1 MRYLD
6 HQWPLADD
14 AIETVRQGYVD
25 LFVPLLLNSSL
36 AAIRSPSKSTAF
48 AAIAVANTTRAINQF
63 AQAMKPADHAKALY
77 RRALARVQL
86 KDEEEAEEDLRTAA
100 KLAPE
105 DKAIASE
112 LAKIKEAQREHK
124 EKQKKAFKKMF
135 S

>member
-1 MRYLD
+1 M
-6 HQWPLADD
+6 
-14 AIETVRQGYVD
+14 
-25 LFVPLLLNSSL
+25 PLLLNSSL
-36 AAIRSPSKSTAF
+36 AALRSPSKSTAS
-48 AAIAVANTTRAINQF
+48 ATIAVTNTTRAINQF
-63 AQAMKPADHAKALY
+63 AQALKPSDHAKALY

-86 KDEEEAEEDLRTAA
+86 KDEEEAEEDLRAAA